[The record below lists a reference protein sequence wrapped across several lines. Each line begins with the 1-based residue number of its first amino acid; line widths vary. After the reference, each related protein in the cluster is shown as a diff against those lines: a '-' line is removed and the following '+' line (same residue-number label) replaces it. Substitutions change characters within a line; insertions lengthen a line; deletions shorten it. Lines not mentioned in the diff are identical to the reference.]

1 MNWIDFVIIALLAFG
16 LIGGFINGLIIEIA
30 ELAAL
35 VLGVWGAIHFSW
47 WTADKLS
54 GWFDMHSSWTGI
66 VSFAV
71 TFIAIVIAIY
81 LLGKLLD
88 SLLKAVALGFFG
100 KIFGLSIFS
109 IRHMFDIGI
118 ACHASGED
126 TILVTVFHRSDAVG
140 GHQDRTIKGLEFT
153 VLSPPGIAVIT
164 DKMCVLFKSRVVVG
178 RQHFTVGID
187 IHAGTI
193 SLFQQLFHIF

>member
-71 TFIAIVIAIY
+71 TFIVIVIAIY

-88 SLLKAVALGFFG
+88 SLLKAVALGFFV
-100 KIFGLSIFS
+100 KIFGAIFGVLKTALILSVIFVFLNTINEKKKFLPSSTIASSFLYNPIADLVPSIFPIVEGGDLIDS
-109 IRHMFDIGI
+109 FNRHKKSPQDV
-118 ACHASGED
+118 
-126 TILVTVFHRSDAVG
+126 TI
-140 GHQDRTIKGLEFT
+140 
-153 VLSPPGIAVIT
+153 
-164 DKMCVLFKSRVVVG
+164 
-178 RQHFTVGID
+178 
-187 IHAGTI
+187 
-193 SLFQQLFHIF
+193 